1 MGGEPGAN
9 SLKSTRTVDPYQ
21 KRTHTDVNNVP
32 AISHIYH
39 IFIYQLPILSKPA
52 IYPLLPDALDLT

>member
-9 SLKSTRTVDPYQ
+9 SLKSARTVDPYQ

-32 AISHIYH
+32 AKSHLSYFH
-39 IFIYQLPILSKPA
+39 LSVELILSKPA

>member
-9 SLKSTRTVDPYQ
+9 SLKSAWTVDPYQ

-32 AISHIYH
+32 AKSH
-39 IFIYQLPILSKPA
+39 LSYFHLSA
-52 IYPLLPDALDLT
+52 ANSIEASYLSTLA

>member
-9 SLKSTRTVDPYQ
+9 SLKSARTVDPYQ

-32 AISHIYH
+32 AKSH
-39 IFIYQLPILSKPA
+39 LS
-52 IYPLLPDALDLT
+52 YFHLSVELLKANSIEASYLSTLA